1 MTGKTVKPEGEQDST
16 SSSPLPAGTEIPMRL
31 LRPAASG
38 LASFVKVA
46 VTSPVRDAAGRIVIP
61 AGTEG
66 RLPFAADEF
75 HGRLTLNTSRRGV
88 LIVSGRA
95 VTVEGSV
102 LGADGRPGIRGEIKG
117 GRGGPNLVTRGLR
130 GAARMASGSLGTLG
144 GDWRCGWQRC
154 ERVGGAHGL
163 LARGGGKE
171 GTTFTFVVGM

>member
-1 MTGKTVKPEGEQDST
+1 
-16 SSSPLPAGTEIPMRL
+16 MRL

-46 VTSPVRDAAGRIVIP
+46 VTSPVRDAAGKVVIP

-75 HGRLTLNTSRRGV
+75 HGRLTINTSRSGV
-88 LIVSGRA
+88 LIVGGRA
-95 VTVEGSV
+95 MAVEGSV

-130 GAARMASGSLGTLG
+130 GAARMASGSLGALG
-144 GDWRCGWQRC
+144 G
-154 ERVGGAHGL
+154 RVAIEAEHL
-163 LARGGGKE
+163 MTERGGTVNSYSREVVAKE
-171 GTTFTFVVGM
+171 GTAFTFVVGM